1 MTNEDIDTYVRTL
14 LEQNFDCDTSILNN
28 ETNLFET
35 YDLDS
40 IDAVDLIV
48 EVQKK
53 YEVSLSAEDFKG
65 IFTHFLFCGFCIIS
79 ENTYRRHAW
88 LVSLCWWSLPCC
100 AGIEA
105 SVRC

>member
-1 MTNEDIDTYVRTL
+1 MTHEDIDAFVRML
-14 LEQNFDCDTSILNN
+14 LEQNFDCDTGILTN

-53 YEVSLSAEDFKG
+53 YAISLSPEDFKG
-65 IFTHFLFCGFCIIS
+65 IRNYGELVDAIS
-79 ENTYRRHAW
+79 KTLAAAN
-88 LVSLCWWSLPCC
+88 
-100 AGIEA
+100 
-105 SVRC
+105 

>member
-1 MTNEDIDTYVRTL
+1 MNIPQEDIDAYVRTQ
-14 LEQNFDCDTSILNN
+14 LEQNFDCDISILNN

-53 YEVSLSAEDFKG
+53 YNISLSPEDFKG
-65 IFTHFLFCGFCIIS
+65 IRNYGEL
-79 ENTYRRHAW
+79 
-88 LVSLCWWSLPCC
+88 
-100 AGIEA
+100 IEA
-105 SVRC
+105 IAKTVATAN

>member
-53 YEVSLSAEDFKG
+53 YAVSLSAEDFKG
-65 IFTHFLFCGFCIIS
+65 IRNYGELIDVITKAVAKA
-79 ENTYRRHAW
+79 N
-88 LVSLCWWSLPCC
+88 
-100 AGIEA
+100 
-105 SVRC
+105 

>member
-1 MTNEDIDTYVRTL
+1 MTHQDIDAYVRML
-14 LEQNFDCDTSILNN
+14 LEQNFDCDIGILNN

-53 YEVSLSAEDFKG
+53 YAISLSPEDFKG
-65 IFTHFLFCGFCIIS
+65 IRNYGEL
-79 ENTYRRHAW
+79 
-88 LVSLCWWSLPCC
+88 
-100 AGIEA
+100 IEA
-105 SVRC
+105 IAKTIAAAN